1 MGVPGFFLWLIKKYK
16 NKKIVFPKAKAEKD
30 DLIHNIDY
38 LLIDMNCMIHP
49 ECFKTLDLM
58 KITDIDKIEAYYT
71 HYYLPYRGSSVWG
84 KYQSM
89 VENSQ
94 NKLDEKRVNLI
105 AKYKKDINPKTTV
118 LDIGCGKPSF
128 LAKCH
133 DKFQSNCIGIDFSD
147 KGWTDN
153 STYIDKL
160 NLSVTDVNN
169 LELEKLPD
177 IITMWHYLEHDYSP
191 KETLKKLKSMIA
203 PKGLVFIEVPNF
215 ESDSRKKFGANWA
228 GYHTPRHTFL
238 FSPKTIT
245 QLLKDTG
252 FSIVDLNINGTLD
265 PYNLYW
271 MSMMEKKNIDWSKNM
286 EGEFWGYVRGM
297 LLFRVKQFFN
307 RNKSFGVMTIIAQAD

>member
-1 MGVPGFFLWLIKKYK
+1 M
-16 NKKIVFPKAKAEKD
+16 NKLSECPICGNEKLNSFIRTNAQMHVRGD
-30 DLIHNIDY
+30 EFNFDKCD
-38 LLIDMNCMIHP
+38 NCSLVMLNP
-49 ECFKTLDLM
+49 RV
-58 KITDIDKIEAYYT
+58 DIDKIEDYYT
-71 HYYLPYRGSSVWG
+71 HYYLPYRGSSAWG
-84 KYQSM
+84 KYHSM
-89 VENSQ
+89 VEKSQ
-94 NKLDEKRVNLI
+94 HKLDKKRVDLI

-128 LAKCH
+128 LAKFH

-153 STYIDKL
+153 STSFENLK
-160 NLSVTDVNN
+160 LSVMDVNN
-169 LELEKLPD
+169 LELDYSPD
-177 IITMWHYLEHDYSP
+177 IISMWHYLEHDYSP
-191 KETLKKLKSMIA
+191 KETLDKLKTIVA

-215 ESDSRKKFGANWA
+215 ESESRKKFGANWA

-252 FSIVDLNINGTLD
+252 FSIVDIRINGTLD

-271 MSMMEKKNIDWSKNM
+271 MSKMEKKYIDWSKNM

-297 LLFRVKQFFN
+297 LLFRIKQFFN